1 MANTGVRWQQ
11 AAHTT
16 YHYLL
21 SAQEEPHKKASLLT
35 TDTEVFGEGR
45 GGRGRVRR
53 MDHTVAETNQTE
65 RATRP
70 RRGTREEIAKGN
82 QMTAL
87 RFQTGG

>member
-45 GGRGRVRR
+45 GG
-53 MDHTVAETNQTE
+53 E
-65 RATRP
+65 
-70 RRGTREEIAKGN
+70 
-82 QMTAL
+82 
-87 RFQTGG
+87 GGVESGEWTIQ